1 MTAPLTE
8 PSTTAPAAPRGWLHA
23 LWARFGHLVH
33 EVGKFGVVG
42 AIAYVFDVGISNLLL
57 GPIGWLWATV
67 TSVTIA
73 ATIAFI
79 GNRFWTWRD
88 RERFGLRREYLLY
101 FGFNLVGLGI
111 ALACDLRIASDKAE
125 LPRVAAQAAAARS
138 GELAVSLGLAY
149 LGYRE
154 YDKAIE
160 SIERGIKKSGLRNPA
175 EARLLLGIAELGA
188 GRKDAARKTFESVKG
203 DPKLERLASLW
214 SLHAQ
219 A

>member
-1 MTAPLTE
+1 M
-8 PSTTAPAAPRGWLHA
+8 
-23 LWARFGHLVH
+23 H

-88 RERFGLRREYLLY
+88 RERSGLRREYLLY

-111 ALACDLRIASDKAE
+111 ALACVWISQNL
-125 LPRVAAQAAAARS
+125 
-138 GELAVSLGLAY
+138 LGHFWPDVFRTRLAY
-149 LGYRE
+149 NVAKSVVGMALGTLFRFWSYRRFVF
-154 YDKAIE
+154 A
-160 SIERGIKKSGLRNPA
+160 ERTA
-175 EARLLLGIAELGA
+175 
-188 GRKDAARKTFESVKG
+188 
-203 DPKLERLASLW
+203 
-214 SLHAQ
+214 
-219 A
+219 